1 MTNAPVYYVV
11 GLLMIF
17 GFALAVYSDSNSAIY
32 SWDHLIADEQR
43 APKIATTKSSTVIP
57 QGAAIPS

>member
-32 SWDHLIADEQR
+32 SWDHLIADEEPLPEID
-43 APKIATTKSSTVIP
+43 AVPFIDIP
-57 QGAAIPS
+57 PLQEN

>member
-32 SWDHLIADEQR
+32 SWDHLIADE
-43 APKIATTKSSTVIP
+43 APLPEINAVPFIDIP
-57 QGAAIPS
+57 PLQEN

>member
-17 GFALAVYSDSNSAIY
+17 GFALAVYSDSNNAIY
-32 SWDHLIADEQR
+32 SWDHLIADEEPLPEID
-43 APKIATTKSSTVIP
+43 AVPFIDIP
-57 QGAAIPS
+57 PLQEN

>member
-1 MTNAPVYYVV
+1 MTTAPVYYVV

-32 SWDHLIADEQR
+32 SWDHLIADE
-43 APKIATTKSSTVIP
+43 APLPEIDAVPFIDIP
-57 QGAAIPS
+57 PLQEN

>member
-32 SWDHLIADEQR
+32 SWDHLIADE
-43 APKIATTKSSTVIP
+43 APLPEIDAVPFIDIP
-57 QGAAIPS
+57 PLQEN